1 MDDALLI
8 FANTPLNFENGSKA
22 KQEET
27 AAAACRPA
35 RRSNAATT
43 GLAAT
48 TRRPTER
55 ATGQSNGDFSRSTSE
70 CLS

>member
-27 AAAACRPA
+27 AAAARRPA

-48 TRRPTER
+48 TR
-55 ATGQSNGDFSRSTSE
+55 
-70 CLS
+70 